1 MVHHKKVPAL
11 TIAALLAF
19 TLPIKPIALN
29 QALLALAQT
38 ANPPTSPQTTSFP
51 LLETVPQGTQVRIS
65 SGSDSMEKLSAALQ
79 QGFESKYASSKVNI
93 EAKATDQAIQDV
105 LSDNADLAAI
115 SRPLTAEEKAKGLES
130 IALRREKIAIVVDK
144 GNPFSQSLTGNQFAQ
159 IFRGEITDWSVV
171 GGTPGP
177 IKLVDQPAIS
187 EIRQSLKSYPVFAS
201 APFEAAAGATTLQ
214 SNTTEALAKELG
226 PNGIGYMLVSEL
238 ASQPSLKALQLHQTP
253 PTDLR
258 YPFSQPYSLIYARGA
273 TSPPVAAFLGYAT
286 GQPGQAVVART
297 SLSGTSNPPVAASP
311 TTTTEPSRNVDIP
324 GNASPDTEKTD
335 AESADAGG
343 TPIASIGIGALN
355 ADGQLVDTEGR
366 LINSEGFLIDTQGEL
381 VDADGNRL
389 AEGAD
394 GVLGAGIDPDAIRSG
409 IDDAEGESVAREIG
423 GKSGNISDLGAERGR
438 WWWLLLPL
446 AGLALLI
453 WAASKSSSEE
463 ETSYATSTDLDTVP
477 NDRIVS
483 AMDSSVSDGEIDS
496 GLEKEAGIGPAV
508 AGGVGAADIGLAVM
522 PSDPTTAMATTTGE
536 PVGPIS
542 AEAANIN
549 SDIDGGDI
557 DIIEGTA
564 QPNVKGTL
572 DDAGTSRITFAE
584 SPGGLRSEVREAS
597 ESKNSG
603 SEDSSD
609 WVQRAKQRIN
619 EATEQMKQTAAE
631 TKDEATKER

>member
-19 TLPIKPIALN
+19 TLSTKPIAFN

-38 ANPPTSPQTTSFP
+38 ASPQTTSFP

-65 SGSDSMEKLSAALQ
+65 SGSDSMKKLSTALQ
-79 QGFESKYASSKVNI
+79 QGFESRYASSEVNI
-93 EAKATDQAIQDV
+93 EAKVTDQAIQDV

-115 SRPLTAEEKAKGLES
+115 SRPLTADEKAKGLES

-159 IFRGEITDWSVV
+159 IFRGEIADWSAV

-201 APFEAAAGATTLQ
+201 APFEAAAGATILQ

-238 ASQPSLKALQLHQTP
+238 ASQPRLKALQLHQTP
-253 PTDLR
+253 PTDPR

-311 TTTTEPSRNVDIP
+311 TTTAEASRTADIP
-324 GNASPDTEKTD
+324 NNASPNADIEQTD
-335 AESADAGG
+335 GETAAGS
-343 TPIASIGIGALN
+343 TPIALVGIGALN

-366 LINSEGFLIDTQGEL
+366 LINSDGFLIDTQGEL
-381 VDADGNRL
+381 IDADGNLL
-389 AEGAD
+389 AEGGD

-409 IDDAEGESVAREIG
+409 LDDAEGESIAGEIEEE
-423 GKSGNISDLGAERGR
+423 SGNISDLEAERGR

-463 ETSYATSTDLDTVP
+463 ETSYAMSSDLAPASD
-477 NDRIVS
+477 DRIVS
-483 AMDSSVSDGEIDS
+483 AMGGSASDGEIDS
-496 GLEKEAGIGPAV
+496 SLEQETEIGPAV
-508 AGGVGAADIGLAVM
+508 AGGVGAADLGLAVM
-522 PSDPTTAMATTTGE
+522 PDDPTTAVATTTDE

-542 AEAANIN
+542 TEAANIN
-549 SDIDGGDI
+549 SDIDGDGI

-564 QPNVKGTL
+564 QPNAKGTL
-572 DDAGTSRITFAE
+572 DDVGTSRGTFAE
-584 SPGGLRSEVREAS
+584 SPGGLRGEVRAAS

-603 SEDSSD
+603 SEDNSD

-631 TKDEATKER
+631 TKDEATKES